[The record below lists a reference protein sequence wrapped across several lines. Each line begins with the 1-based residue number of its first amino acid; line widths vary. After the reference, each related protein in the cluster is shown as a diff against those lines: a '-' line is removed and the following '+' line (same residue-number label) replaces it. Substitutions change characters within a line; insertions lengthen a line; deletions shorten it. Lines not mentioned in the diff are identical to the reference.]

1 MHAVLTD
8 LMDAVLTDLN
18 EMRVIVRQLEL
29 PSDPD
34 EPAAIFLAHT
44 YKQWAADKARNEIR
58 LFLFVKRLAF
68 NTRLKWAHDVSS

>member
-44 YKQWAADKARNEIR
+44 YKQWAADKA
-58 LFLFVKRLAF
+58 
-68 NTRLKWAHDVSS
+68 